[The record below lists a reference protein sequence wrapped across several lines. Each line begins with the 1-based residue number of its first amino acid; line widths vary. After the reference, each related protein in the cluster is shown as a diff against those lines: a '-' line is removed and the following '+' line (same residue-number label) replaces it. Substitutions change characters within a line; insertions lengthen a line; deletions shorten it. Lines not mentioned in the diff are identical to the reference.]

1 METASAPAEHWDQA
15 YGHGDA
21 TRSWFQREPS
31 WSLRMI
37 DRTGIGPV
45 DSVIDVGGGSSP
57 LAAALLARGHT
68 DMTMLDVSF
77 VGMRVAQQRLVVL
90 VTKAG

>member
-1 METASAPAEHWDQA
+1 MQTASAPAEHWDQA

-57 LAAALLARGHT
+57 LPLPCWRVGTLTSQCSTSPSWACALRSSG
-68 DMTMLDVSF
+68 
-77 VGMRVAQQRLVVL
+77 LVC
-90 VTKAG
+90 